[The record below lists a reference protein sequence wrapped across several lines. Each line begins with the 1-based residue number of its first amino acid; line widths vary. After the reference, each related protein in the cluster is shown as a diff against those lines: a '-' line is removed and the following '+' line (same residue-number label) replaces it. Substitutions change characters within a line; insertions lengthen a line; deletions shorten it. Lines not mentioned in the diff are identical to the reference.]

1 VLQALGVESIVLGF
15 VSYMA
20 ELWARHEWRA
30 DKEVPLRILV
40 GLADL
45 TRTLTDAS
53 PLIALTVLGILLIV
67 VGAALRR
74 LDSNAQEVTQEIPWP
89 KSGTHPGDKRPA
101 CRRVYE
107 LLPASAQ
114 DCVAQEP
121 RAEQQRGGYECKPL
135 TTGRRKDATY
145 SRGSR

>member
-1 VLQALGVESIVLGF
+1 VRLFGAVLQTLGVESIVLGF

-30 DKEVPLRILV
+30 DKEVPPRILV

-53 PLIALTVLGILLIV
+53 SLIALTVLGILLIV

-74 LDSNAQEVTQEIPWP
+74 LDSNA
-89 KSGTHPGDKRPA
+89 
-101 CRRVYE
+101 
-107 LLPASAQ
+107 
-114 DCVAQEP
+114 
-121 RAEQQRGGYECKPL
+121 
-135 TTGRRKDATY
+135 
-145 SRGSR
+145 

>member
-1 VLQALGVESIVLGF
+1 LSARLIGAVLQALGVESIVLGF

-30 DKEVPLRILV
+30 DKEVPPCILV

-53 PLIALTVLGILLIV
+53 SLIALTVLGILLIV

-74 LDSNAQEVTQEIPWP
+74 LDSNA
-89 KSGTHPGDKRPA
+89 
-101 CRRVYE
+101 
-107 LLPASAQ
+107 
-114 DCVAQEP
+114 
-121 RAEQQRGGYECKPL
+121 
-135 TTGRRKDATY
+135 
-145 SRGSR
+145 